1 MTFGR
6 SSFNMYRYRI
16 NSTRATIYIGIIF
29 LLTIGLN
36 FLTPGFPVLLGGFL
50 LCIVLTT
57 FISGRNGTYLVAVI
71 AALIILVLFFL
82 QVKNRTSFNTI
93 GLLVFQLFL
102 IVVTTGATLYL
113 KNLYKNITSDKTH
126 LISLFENATEGI
138 LVTNREGTIVLAN
151 PAGEKIF
158 GYDKDEL
165 IGEKVEKL
173 IPQKYREDH
182 PGLRNNFHKHPQNRT
197 MGAGRDLHGLRKS
210 GENFPVEVSLS
221 FYKQQ
226 NETYVIAFI
235 VDITLRKQIENNM
248 LQQKKELEKVT
259 NDIRKLNTELEAKV
273 SERTVILREA
283 LMKLEQSQEELS
295 EALDKEKE
303 LNEIKSRF
311 VSMASHEFRTPL
323 STILSSASLITKY
336 PSGEEQEKREKHIH
350 RIKDSVNHMN
360 ELLEDFLS
368 LGKLEGG
375 KVTITVTS
383 FTIKEFL
390 ADIVDEMKE
399 LLKKGQ
405 EIKVAY
411 EGDPDFTT
419 DKRMLKN
426 IILNLLSNAAKF
438 SDEGKNIWVTV
449 SNKDKVLSLGVR
461 DEGIGIPEGDQ
472 PYVFDTFFR
481 GQNVSNIQGT
491 GLGLPIIK
499 RYIDLLQGEITVS
512 SRFNEGST
520 FRIKLPALE
529 A

>member
-1 MTFGR
+1 M
-6 SSFNMYRYRI
+6 
-16 NSTRATIYIGIIF
+16 
-29 LLTIGLN
+29 
-36 FLTPGFPVLLGGFL
+36 
-50 LCIVLTT
+50 LTT
-57 FISGRNGTYLVAVI
+57 FLPGKKVSFAVAAIATVLMIALFFLNQKDKTSTNAIGLIVFELFLVAVTT
-71 AALIILVLFFL
+71 AAAI
-82 QVKNRTSFNTI
+82 
-93 GLLVFQLFL
+93 
-102 IVVTTGATLYL
+102 YL
-113 KNLYKNITSDKTH
+113 KGLYKNISSDKTH
-126 LISLFENATEGI
+126 MTSLFENATEGI
-138 LVTNREGTIVLAN
+138 LLTNKGGIIVLAN
-151 PAGEKIF
+151 PAAERIF
-158 GYDKDEL
+158 GYEKDEL
-165 IGEKVEKL
+165 IGNKVEKL

-182 PGLRNNFHKHPQNRT
+182 PDLRNKFHHHPQNRT
-197 MGAGRDLHGLRKS
+197 MGAGRDLHGLRKN

-226 NETYVIAFI
+226 NETFVIAFI

-273 SERTVILREA
+273 NERTVILREA
-283 LMKLEQSQEELS
+283 LMKLEQSQKELS
-295 EALDKEKE
+295 DALDKEKE

-323 STILSSASLITKY
+323 STILSSSSLIAKY
-336 PSGEEQEKREKHIH
+336 PSTEEKDKREKHIH

-368 LGKLEGG
+368 LGKLEEG
-375 KVTITVTS
+375 KVTITVTR
-383 FTIKEFL
+383 FTIKDFL

-405 EIKVAY
+405 EIQVAY

-426 IILNLLSNAAKF
+426 IILNLLSNATKF

-449 SNKDKVLSLGVR
+449 SNKNKVLSLAVR
-461 DEGIGIPEGDQ
+461 DEGIGVPEDDM
-472 PYVFDTFFR
+472 PRLFDTFFR
-481 GQNVSNIQGT
+481 GKNVSNIQGT

-520 FRIKLPALE
+520 FRIKLPALDV
-529 A
+529 

>member
-1 MTFGR
+1 M
-6 SSFNMYRYRI
+6 
-16 NSTRATIYIGIIF
+16 
-29 LLTIGLN
+29 L
-36 FLTPGFPVLLGGFL
+36 VGGFL

-57 FISGRNGTYLVAVI
+57 FIPGKKASFTVAAI
-71 AALIILVLFFL
+71 ATALMMALFFL
-82 QVKNRTSFNTI
+82 NQKDPSSLNAI
-93 GLLVFQLFL
+93 GLIVFQLFL
-102 IVVTTGATLYL
+102 VGVTTGATIYL
-113 KNLYKNITSDKTH
+113 KNLYENISSDKTH
-126 LISLFENATEGI
+126 MTSLFENATEGI
-138 LVTNREGTIVLAN
+138 LLTNKEGTIVLAN
-151 PAGEKIF
+151 PAAEKIF

-165 IGEKVEKL
+165 IREKVERL
-173 IPQKYREDH
+173 IPEKYREDH
-182 PGLRNNFHKHPQNRT
+182 PNLRNKFHHHPQNRT
-197 MGAGRDLHGLRKS
+197 MGAGRDLHGVRKN

-248 LQQKKELEKVT
+248 LLQKKELEKVT

-283 LMKLEQSQEELS
+283 LMKLEQSQTELS

-323 STILSSASLITKY
+323 STILSSASLIKKY
-336 PSGEEQEKREKHIH
+336 PTSEEQEKREKHIH

-368 LGKLEGG
+368 LGKLEEG

-383 FTIKEFL
+383 FTIKDFL

-411 EGDPDFTT
+411 EGNPDFTT

-426 IILNLLSNAAKF
+426 IILNLLSNATKF

-449 SNKDKVLSLGVR
+449 SNTSKVLSLAVK
-461 DEGIGIPEGDQ
+461 DEGIGIPEDDL
-472 PYVFDTFFR
+472 PHLFDTFFR
-481 GQNVSNIQGT
+481 GKNVSNIQGT

-499 RYIDLLQGEITVS
+499 RYIDLLQGEIAVS
-512 SRFNEGST
+512 SRFDEGST
-520 FRIKLPALE
+520 FRIKLPALD